1 MARERLVVREREPAL
16 RPGVGSAIRKW
27 GGRAVGALQ
36 EMLSFLATAA
46 GMLTE
51 VLSAF
56 GETGSTHRLG
66 HPWHSRLFP
75 GPESNVK
82 RVLLP

>member
-1 MARERLVVREREPAL
+1 M
-16 RPGVGSAIRKW
+16 GV
-27 GGRAVGALQ
+27 LQ

-51 VLSAF
+51 GLSAF
-56 GETGSTHRLG
+56 GETGNTHRLG

-75 GPESNVK
+75 GPESNMK
-82 RVLLP
+82 RILLP